1 MATLKEQILSATE
14 LWQKYEQCR
23 DVHTHMD
30 LDESTARAYRFF
42 EGDQW
47 YGLES
52 GNEEMP
58 VYNFIAPIVRY
69 KTSMVA
75 MNNMAITYSSP
86 AADRETENT
95 CAALSKLALKK
106 WEQLKMDSKCWDAVK
121 AAMIAGDSYAYFY
134 DGDGTCQILD
144 RTDVFFA
151 DESEPDINSQPY
163 IFIRERKQ
171 VSEVRKTAEQNG
183 IAKEIVLSILPDDE
197 NGDLSGDK
205 CTSLLMLEL
214 RDGDLYFKRLTKT
227 VIYQSEQVIKN
238 LGCYPIASLVYSR
251 KRGSARGIGE
261 VEPLIPNQIEVNR
274 NLVRRLLNAKLT
286 AYSRLV
292 YAADRITNPKALTEV
307 GTAIEVEGGGVN
319 SIKDAV
325 NYLTPSSMSPD
336 AKTLSDELL
345 SVTKDLSG
353 AGDAA
358 LGSVNPTEASGAA
371 IIAVRDQAALP
382 LNEQT
387 ARFKQFAEDIAR
399 IWYRLWVVYSP
410 AGLELADGVSVTAA
424 QLSALEPDIR
434 IDISNTSPF
443 SKYAREQ
450 ALEKL
455 FTLGHITFEEYV
467 SALDDDSSVPK
478 SKLKHIIENRGGS
491 INVSEHN

>member
-1 MATLKEQILSATE
+1 MVTLKDEIISATE
-14 LWQKYEQCR
+14 LWKKFESCT
-23 DVHTHMD
+23 DVHRRMD

-42 EGDQW
+42 EGEQW

-58 VYNFIAPIVRY
+58 IYNFIAPIVRY

-75 MNNMAITYSSP
+75 MNNMSITYSAP
-86 AADRETENT
+86 ASDLKTEKI

-121 AAMIAGDSYAYFY
+121 ASMISGDSYAYFY
-134 DGDGTCQILD
+134 DGDGSCQILD

-151 DESEPDINSQPY
+151 DESNPDINSQPY
-163 IFIRERKQ
+163 ILIRERKH
-171 VSEVRKTAEQNG
+171 VSEVRRIAEQNG
-183 IAKEIVLSILPDDE
+183 ISKDIVLSIQPDDDID
-197 NGDLSGDK
+197 DLGREK
-205 CTSLLMLEL
+205 CTSILMLEL
-214 RDGDLYFKRLTKT
+214 RDGDLYFKRFTKT
-227 VIYQSEQVIKN
+227 VIYQPEQVIKG
-238 LGCYPIASLVYSR
+238 LGCYPVASLVHSP
-251 KRGSARGIGE
+251 KRASARGIGE

-292 YAADRITNPKALTEV
+292 YSADRITNPKALTEV

-336 AKTLSDELL
+336 AKILSDEIL

-410 AGLELADGVSVTAA
+410 SGLELPDGIVVTSA
-424 QLSALEPDIR
+424 QISALEPEIR

-455 FTLGHITFEEYV
+455 FTLGHISFEEYV
-467 SALDDDSSVPK
+467 SVLDDDSSVPK

-491 INVSEHN
+491 INDSGQN